1 MVALVDCNNDQYHNP
16 THSGISA
23 AGSQSLRRTIYFA
36 TRMKKRTFCRKGN
49 TMITTTISVTGAR
62 AKLYKLMD
70 ETVSSHKPVV
80 IKGKRGNAVLLS
92 ESDWNAISETLH
104 LVSLPGM
111 RESIIECLNAENSE
125 CSEKLDW

>member
-1 MVALVDCNNDQYHNP
+1 MVKFDYTYEKTYV
-16 THSGISA
+16 
-23 AGSQSLRRTIYFA
+23 
-36 TRMKKRTFCRKGN
+36 MEKEGN
-49 TMITTTISVTGAR
+49 AMTTTTITVTGAR
-62 AKLYKLMD
+62 ATLYKLID

-111 RESIIECLNAENSE
+111 RESIQEGLKEDISE
-125 CSEKLDW
+125 CSQELDW

>member
-1 MVALVDCNNDQYHNP
+1 
-16 THSGISA
+16 
-23 AGSQSLRRTIYFA
+23 
-36 TRMKKRTFCRKGN
+36 
-49 TMITTTISVTGAR
+49 MITTTISVTCAR
-62 AKLYKLMD
+62 SKRYKLIE

-111 RESIIECLNAENSE
+111 RESIQEGLKVEISE
-125 CSEKLDW
+125 CSKKLDW